1 MADYPTV
8 SLQPGM
14 TGPEVKK
21 LQDYLVSLGYMTP
34 EEVATGPGIYGP
46 KTTAAVAKLQ
56 AALGVDTGGY
66 AGYWGPKTLAKLQSS
81 TVAPATTTQTT
92 TTSGMSALQQQ
103 LGMLGDVYKQSL
115 TPTTS
120 TSSTAPFSL
129 SDYNLMTLQQQLGA
143 LAVAYR
149 QSLYD
154 EKLSAL
160 KQEQEKVSQAV
171 EKGGTTTTAGTSTI
185 IPANVSEKYQIE
197 MPTKP
202 PSVSELGEIKS
213 KTDALL
219 KWWEQ
224 EQARL
229 EKERT
234 TAEEERKG
242 WLEKIKE
249 AIAGRPSMEE
259 LLKAGQE
266 KYKVPELYEKLL
278 ALTPEIDTLNKK
290 MADLDTQ
297 EQQRLLISEQKMA
310 PMVFI
315 RGEQALIQRQ
325 FAIQKSAVAAELGA
339 KTALAE
345 MYRGNIDTANKLISQ
360 TVEAQLYDI
369 KQKIDDY
376 KFFFDY
382 YNDYYNTLDK
392 DIKNTIDRQYDI
404 LTRQEELEKQN
415 LLMKYELIQTAWK
428 YGVDPGLSASDIK
441 TKSFDD
447 ILAIITSKVSS
458 KAATITAT
466 TQVPKSITG
475 VDYNTRL
482 KEEINNLYAGR
493 YGVEGAREK
502 VINILQ
508 REFPGI
514 DVAADVYSRAP
525 DGWESG
531 MKGATPTLEEIKSQT
546 KSIFQQY
553 KDIGYTREQIEEQW
567 KADNNTTELTPLV
580 EDTLNEIFG
589 KKESWWS
596 RLWNW
601 LTTKK
606 II

>member
-1 MADYPTV
+1 MANYPTV

-14 TGPEVKK
+14 TGSEVKK

-56 AALGVDTGGY
+56 SDLGVDTGGY

-81 TVAPATTTQTT
+81 TVAPATTTPTA

-120 TSSTAPFSL
+120 ASNTAPFSL
-129 SDYNLMTLQQQLGA
+129 SDYNLRTLQQQLGA
-143 LAVAYR
+143 LAASYR

-224 EQARL
+224 EQTRL

-249 AIAGRPSMEE
+249 AISGRPSMEE

-382 YNDYYNTLDK
+382 YSDYYNTLDK
-392 DIKNTIDRQYDI
+392 DIKNAIDKQYDI

-493 YGVEGAREK
+493 YGTEGAREK

-525 DGWESG
+525 DGWERG
-531 MKGATPTLEEIKSQT
+531 LKGAAPTLEEIKSQT

-553 KDIGYTREQIEEQW
+553 KDYGYTREQIEEQW

-589 KKESWWS
+589 EKESWWS